1 MGARPA
7 AVDMSLGEDYNG
19 AIATEGEI
27 TLYPTATWRLI
38 VHEAADGAWNMAADE
53 AILTAV
59 ARGDSPPTLR
69 FYQWEPPCL
78 SLGRGQATA
87 DVDLAACQ
95 AAGITCVRRPTGG
108 RAILHRDEL
117 TYSIALP
124 LDDPRAAGGILE
136 SYKRL
141 SEGLAEG
148 LRALGV
154 PVERAEPRKAAAD
167 PTPACFETLAGYEI
181 TVGGR
186 KLLGSAQFRTSKALL
201 QHGSL
206 PLYGDL
212 GAIADFLALPDADRA
227 ILRRRLCATA
237 ITLQEALARPVSFG
251 EAAEA
256 LSRGLARALNVRLV
270 EGALSPKEI
279 EQAQHLQREKYA
291 DIRWPAARQVEA
303 DRQPIGA
310 VP

>member
-1 MGARPA
+1 M
-7 AVDMSLGEDYNG
+7 
-19 AIATEGEI
+19 
-27 TLYPTATWRLI
+27 YPTTTWRRI
-38 VHEAADGAWNMAADE
+38 VHDARDGAWNMAVDE
-53 AILTAV
+53 AILAAV

-69 FYQWEPPCL
+69 FYRWEPPCL
-78 SLGRGQATA
+78 SLGRGQPDS
-87 DVDLAACQ
+87 DVDAAASA

-136 SYKRL
+136 SYRRI

-148 LRALGV
+148 LRMLGV
-154 PVERAEPRKAAAD
+154 PVERAEPRKTVPD

-186 KLLGSAQFRTSKALL
+186 KLLGSAQFRTGKALL

-206 PLYGDL
+206 PLYGDVA
-212 GAIADFLALPDADRA
+212 AIADFLALPDADRA
-227 ILRRRLCATA
+227 VLRRRLRATA

-256 LSRGLARALNVRLV
+256 LSRGVARALNVRLV
-270 EGALSPKEI
+270 EGALSPQEV
-279 EQAQHLQREKYA
+279 EQAQRLQCEKYA

-303 DRQPIGA
+303 DRQPTGA
-310 VP
+310 MP

>member
-1 MGARPA
+1 
-7 AVDMSLGEDYNG
+7 MSQ
-19 AIATEGEI
+19 
-27 TLYPTATWRLI
+27 YPPTTWRLI
-38 VHEAADGAWNMAADE
+38 VHEARDGAWNMAVDE
-53 AILTAV
+53 AILAAV

-78 SLGRGQATA
+78 SLGRGQPAT
-87 DVDLAACQ
+87 DVDTMACLAA
-95 AAGITCVRRPTGG
+95 GFTCVRRPTGG

-124 LDDPRAAGGILE
+124 LADPRAAGDILE
-136 SYKRL
+136 SYRRL

-154 PVERAEPRKAAAD
+154 AVERAAPRKAAAD

-186 KLLGSAQFRTSKALL
+186 KLLGSAQFRTNKALL

-212 GAIADFLALPDADRA
+212 AAIVDVLALPESERA
-227 ILRRRLCATA
+227 VLRERLRATA
-237 ITLQEALARPVSFG
+237 ITLEEALARPVSFG

-256 LSRGLARALNVRLV
+256 LCRGLAQALNVRLV
-270 EGALSPKEI
+270 EGILSPSELDLAKR
-279 EQAQHLQREKYA
+279 LQREKYA
-291 DIRWPAARQVEA
+291 DIRWPAARPVDASRQVA
-303 DRQPIGA
+303 GA
-310 VP
+310 VL